1 MTARIANVLTVYPH
15 CTQGVPGAP
24 FRVECMV
31 FMRAP
36 GADDEWW
43 PNVRLRGQVPTQ
55 YGIIIPVS

>member
-1 MTARIANVLTVYPH
+1 VYPH

>member
-1 MTARIANVLTVYPH
+1 
-15 CTQGVPGAP
+15 VPGAP

-36 GADDEWW
+36 GADDEW